1 MGELYL
7 VTGAAGHLGS
17 TVVDRLLKLGKRV
30 RILVLPGERNLPEGE
45 MEVCYGDVCKQESL
59 IDFFSNPQQEQ
70 LIVIHCAGI
79 VSIASKYQQ
88 IVYDVN
94 VTGTK
99 NITNLCLEYQVKKLI
114 YVSSVHA
121 IPEKAKGEVISEV
134 DHFDPQ
140 AVVGLYARTKS
151 EASAYV
157 LQAAEKGLNLSIV
170 HPSGICGPFDHGKG
184 HLTTLVIDYFSGHLP
199 VGVIG
204 GYDFVDVRDVANGIV
219 ACCEKGKPGEC
230 YILSNRYYSVRE
242 ILGML
247 YQLTGIKEI
256 KVYLPIRLILPIAS
270 LTEAYAK
277 MRQHTP
283 LFTAYSLY
291 TLNSNAIFS
300 HAKATAEL
308 SYTARE
314 MRESL
319 NDTIDWLKLK
329 QRIKTK
335 V

>member
-1 MGELYL
+1 MSELYL

-17 TVVDRLLKLGKRV
+17 TVVAALLKLGRQV
-30 RILVLPGERNLPEGE
+30 RILVLPGEKHLPEGK
-45 MEVCYGDVCKQESL
+45 MEVCYGDVRQRESL
-59 IDFFSNPQQEQ
+59 AEFFANPREEQ

-79 VSIASKYQQ
+79 VSIASQYQQ

-99 NITNLCLEYQVKKLI
+99 IITDLCLSHQVKKYI

-121 IPEKAKGEVISEV
+121 IPEKIKGEVITET
-134 DHFDPQ
+134 DHFSPQ
-140 AVVGLYARTKS
+140 AVTGLYAKTKA

-157 LQAAEKGLNLSIV
+157 LQAAGKGLNLNIV
-170 HPSGICGPFDHGKG
+170 HPSGICGPYDPGKG

-219 ACCEKGKPGEC
+219 ACCQQGKPGEC
-230 YILSNRYYSVRE
+230 YLLTNRYYTVRE
-242 ILGML
+242 ILDML
-247 YQLTGIKEI
+247 HQLTGIREI
-256 KVYLPIRLILPIAS
+256 KVCLPIGLIRPIAA

-277 MRQHTP
+277 MRQQTP

-291 TLNSNAIFS
+291 TLNSNAVFS
-300 HAKATAEL
+300 HAKASDAFG
-308 SYTARE
+308 YTARE

-319 NDTIDWLKLK
+319 QDTIAWLQLQK
-329 QRIKTK
+329 RI
-335 V
+335 